1 MNDRVLYAY
10 FEVDSNDL
18 FVVTPEGNYF
28 SFPCEKYSE
37 NSPSEQIIDPKSH
50 KMYTVIFN
58 E

>member
-1 MNDRVLYAY
+1 MDSKILYADI
-10 FEVDSNDL
+10 ELESNDL

-28 SFPCEKYSE
+28 SFPSDKYSE

-50 KMYTVIFN
+50 KMYTVVFN